1 MKLAQESSVF
11 QITPGKAII
20 LWLVLV
26 GVFLMLLPRIFRNK
40 RARSGQ
46 RSD

>member
-1 MKLAQESSVF
+1 MAVV
-11 QITPGKAII
+11 

-26 GVFLMLLPRIFRNK
+26 GVFLLVLPHIFRQK